1 MRAKKSGRERLRSGP
16 LLLDELLN
24 CFILFLEK
32 DPPELG
38 RLLLQHLR
46 SIASRRPVSR
56 AWIRRRERV
65 VLNATV
71 RGLNK

>member
-1 MRAKKSGRERLRSGP
+1 MCVLGRRL
-16 LLLDELLN
+16 LNELLN
-24 CFILFLEK
+24 CFTLFLQK
-32 DPPELG
+32 DPPERD

-56 AWIRRRERV
+56 AWIRQQRRERV
-65 VLNATV
+65 VLNAPA